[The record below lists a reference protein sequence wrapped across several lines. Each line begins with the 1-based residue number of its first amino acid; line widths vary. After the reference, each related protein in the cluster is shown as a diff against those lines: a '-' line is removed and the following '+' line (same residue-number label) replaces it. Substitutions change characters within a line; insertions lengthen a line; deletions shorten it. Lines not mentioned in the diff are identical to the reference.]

1 VVVDAGRPPQRAAV
15 AGAGLDGLPQ
25 LLGDSWTSISA
36 VLVMAANG
44 ANSENRPKVGN
55 RLSPSQ
61 RRDRADAMKER
72 GLGPGVSSRA
82 MLEVLTSPP
91 LKEAP
96 GSAAYDG
103 RQFVGIDLH
112 RRRSVVSRT
121 DQHGQLL
128 EAVR

>member
-1 VVVDAGRPPQRAAV
+1 
-15 AGAGLDGLPQ
+15 
-25 LLGDSWTSISA
+25 
-36 VLVMAANG
+36 
-44 ANSENRPKVGN
+44 
-55 RLSPSQ
+55 
-61 RRDRADAMKER
+61 MKER
-72 GLGPGVSSRA
+72 GLGPGVGSRA

-96 GSAAYDG
+96 VSAVYDG

-121 DQHGQLL
+121 DQHGQVL